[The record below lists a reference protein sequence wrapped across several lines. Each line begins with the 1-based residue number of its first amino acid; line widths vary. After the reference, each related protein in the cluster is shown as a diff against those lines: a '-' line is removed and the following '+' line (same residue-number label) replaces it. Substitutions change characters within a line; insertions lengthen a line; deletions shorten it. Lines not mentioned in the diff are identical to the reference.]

1 MANTKLTLSLNE
13 VVIEAAKKYAKE
25 KNVSLSLLIENYL
38 QKITTVN
45 QSNQNHTPIVAQLS
59 GVISLPKDFN
69 YKENYVDFL
78 SEKYK

>member
-1 MANTKLTLSLNE
+1 MANSKLTLSLNE

-38 QKITTVN
+38 QKITT
-45 QSNQNHTPIVAQLS
+45 SNQPKQNLTPIVEKLS

-69 YKENYVDFL
+69 YKEDYVDFL